1 MSFYTSLSGL
11 KGAQTDMSV
20 ISNNIANANS
30 IGFKRS
36 KAQFGDIFASS
47 PTQSTKTVAG
57 QGQRLIGITQQ
68 FTQGSYETSEKTLD
82 LAIVGEGLFVV
93 KGEPPRNQVTY
104 TRNGAFSPLP
114 DGTVI
119 DSTGQKLQLLPVDAA
134 GNVTD
139 RTLAGMSDFVL
150 PDGAPSDPT
159 ASLINVSVDLDGL
172 VTATFANG
180 EDQVLGKV
188 AMATFPALEGLR
200 PIGDAHWQ
208 STGESG
214 DPTIDAATNGPMGTI
229 RSGTLE
235 RSNVDITEELVM
247 LIAAQRNFQ
256 ANAKAIEG
264 ASTLTQT
271 VINMRT

>member
-1 MSFYTSLSGL
+1 
-11 KGAQTDMSV
+11 
-20 ISNNIANANS
+20 
-30 IGFKRS
+30 
-36 KAQFGDIFASS
+36 
-47 PTQSTKTVAG
+47 
-57 QGQRLIGITQQ
+57 
-68 FTQGSYETSEKTLD
+68 
-82 LAIVGEGLFVV
+82 V

-114 DGTVI
+114 DGTVV
-119 DSTGQKLQLLPVDAA
+119 DSTGQKLQLLPVDAN

-139 RTLAGMSDFVL
+139 RTLGGMSDFVL
-150 PDGAPSDPT
+150 PDGAPGDPT

-172 VTATFANG
+172 VTATYANG

-188 AMATFPALEGLR
+188 AMATFPAMEGLR

-247 LIAAQRNFQ
+247 LIGAQRNFQ

-271 VINMRT
+271 IINLRT